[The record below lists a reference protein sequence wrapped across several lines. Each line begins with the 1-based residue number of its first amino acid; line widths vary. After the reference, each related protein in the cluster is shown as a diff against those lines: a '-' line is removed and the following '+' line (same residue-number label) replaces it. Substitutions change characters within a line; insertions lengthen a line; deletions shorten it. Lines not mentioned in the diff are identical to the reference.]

1 MADKISRA
9 NLHDRRDFLKQTALA
24 ATAGLTASSLLWS
37 SGCSTTQSAGAGSCR
52 LTETNKVVL
61 FQGDSI
67 TDWGRNRSKE
77 NTPNDSQCLGS
88 GYVLLTAGALLDEY
102 SKIKPV
108 IYNRGISGNKVFQ
121 LAERWDKDCIDLK
134 PDLLSILVGVNDFWH
149 TLNAGYKGT
158 LETYQN
164 DYRALLERTKKALPG
179 VKLVICEPF
188 VLKCGSV
195 NEKWFPA
202 FDGYRDAAKKVAA
215 EFKTIFVPFQSAF
228 DEAVKNAPPQY
239 WAADGV
245 HPTVAGTH
253 LMAKTWLKT
262 VFGIKT

>member
-1 MADKISRA
+1 MADTTSNVNRQ
-9 NLHDRRDFLKQTALA
+9 DRRYFLKQAALA
-24 ATAGLTASSLLWS
+24 ATAGLTASSLLSS
-37 SGCSTTQSAGAGSCR
+37 SGCSAAQSANAGAYN
-52 LTETNKVVL
+52 LTETNKTIL

-67 TDWGRNRSKE
+67 TDWGRNRGKE
-77 NTPNDSQCLGS
+77 NAPNDQQALGS
-88 GYVLLTAGALLDEY
+88 SYVLLTAGALLDEY
-102 SKIKPV
+102 SNIKPI

-134 PDLLSILVGVNDFWH
+134 PNLVSILVGVNDFWH

-164 DYRALLERTKKALPG
+164 DYSTLLERTKKALPG
-179 VKLVICEPF
+179 VTLIICEPF

-195 NEKWFPA
+195 NQKWFPA

-228 DEAVKNAPPQY
+228 DKAVENAPPQY